1 MKPIAKPTG
10 IRCSFA
16 SDDLRKAALLLNS
29 LGPYDAPPVGWDEA
43 RRIFAYD
50 PETGTLLRD
59 GAPAGTIIR
68 GQRIVAVS
76 GARVPAH
83 ALAFFIS
90 TGIWANVT
98 PVDGDFLNLRR
109 ENLRQTSE
117 ELPWTIETEGEFIAR
132 ARNDAGVQV
141 TFGRFRSREE
151 AGAAAAA
158 GVFLMRLRGERTY

>member
-10 IRCSFA
+10 TRCSFA
-16 SDDLRKAALLLNS
+16 SNDLQKIAIAINA
-29 LGPYDAPPVGWDEA
+29 LGPRDLPPVDRETTA
-43 RRIFAYD
+43 RMFAYD
-50 PETGTLLRD
+50 PETGALLRD

-76 GARVPAH
+76 GTRVPAH
-83 ALAFFIS
+83 TLVFFIS
-90 TGIWANVT
+90 TGIWANVA
-98 PVDGDFLNLRR
+98 PVDGNFLNLRR
-109 ENLRQTSE
+109 ENLRQTAE
-117 ELPWTIETEGEFIAR
+117 ELPWTIENEGEFIAR

-141 TFGRFRSREE
+141 TFGRFGTREE